1 MVPLDWTSET
11 SDDVTDDV
19 AGDVTDVA
27 GEVTDEVTDAA
38 DITDVV
44 DVTDIA
50 DAADIAD
57 VSDIPDISDVS
68 DEIEDMPGDIPD
80 DMLEDVG
87 DMPVEEDAGMPADT
101 DGETTEELD
110 GSEVSE
116 VSEVSGISEASEV
129 DDASEE
135 ITEEI
140 AQEVADIPDMPVD
153 GEYGMESVDESE
165 QVDQDAEQ
173 TADIPDMPLDDGDD
187 EGAEET
193 EYISDGSALGDM
205 TAYMYEHRAQT
216 SLHADY
222 KNDPEWQRLNEALIE
237 ENRNSDHPHRAPNLA
252 VVDPEAVSDTSET
265 ADASDL
271 LDESDVDESD
281 VTESVADIPDM
292 PLDEDADTDVSTALD
307 ETPAF
312 EESSELE
319 EPGGLEEDE
328 DLEEAEVLEEPEGV
342 DLPEAEAAESFE
354 DSEVTEASEGFDM
367 PQDLSESEAMDSAES
382 MESADVAETVESTE
396 STETME
402 STESADATELDESAE
417 PLESA
422 EFTDTDEGERDVDSG
437 LETDQIAASQEFAET
452 ADTPDTPET
461 DDIPESSDL
470 SDASELNE
478 TPGMK
483 ERLTAEQIE
492 QLYEQDPELA
502 TRTLTEYAARNLPE
516 DDLESLPR
524 SMRFDDGMDIQ
535 VIDNDLSWESVTIR
549 DMDTGREFTVY
560 PNMMSRVAHMD
571 GQQGQNSLGLQQDCG
586 IASTAKS
593 INDFYGKKVIDENR
607 LADFAYRTGNCALE
621 YDKNGNIDF
630 ARSGGTIERNVQAL
644 YRANGIDA
652 EAYTGNDVPSLDDLA
667 ERLKSGEVATLAVN
681 SDLLWHYDQARRFD
695 LHTDV
700 DEARYRNDGDYKAQI
715 DMFRKIKSGRGTFP
729 ANHFVNVSNAV
740 CDDAG
745 NLTHLIVSDTGS
757 GKTTMV
763 PRDLLQRAYDG
774 LDSYRVSQQGCVVT
788 NGKKA

>member
-38 DITDVV
+38 DITDVA

-68 DEIEDMPGDIPD
+68 DEIEEMPGDIPD

-87 DMPVEEDAGMPADT
+87 DMPVEEDADMPADT

-116 VSEVSGISEASEV
+116 VSDVSGISEASEV

-140 AQEVADIPDMPVD
+140 AQEVADIPDMP
-153 GEYGMESVDESE
+153 
-165 QVDQDAEQ
+165 
-173 TADIPDMPLDDGDD
+173 LDDSDD
-187 EGAEET
+187 EWPEEH
-193 EYISDGSALGDM
+193 EYVSDGSALGDM
-205 TAYMYEHRAQT
+205 TAYMYEHRAQI

-281 VTESVADIPDM
+281 ATESVADIPDM

-328 DLEEAEVLEEPEGV
+328 DLEEAEVLDEPEGV

-354 DSEVTEASEGFDM
+354 DFEVTEASEGFDM

-396 STETME
+396 STEF
-402 STESADATELDESAE
+402 TESADATELDESAE

-470 SDASELNE
+470 SDASELSE
-478 TPGMK
+478 TPGMR
-483 ERLTAEQIE
+483 ERLTAEQVE
-492 QLYEQDPELA
+492 QLYERDPELA

-516 DDLESLPR
+516 DELESLPR

-586 IASTAKS
+586 IASTAKG

-621 YDKNGNIDF
+621 YDKNGDVDF

-652 EAYTGNDVPSLDDLA
+652 EAYTSNDVPSLDDLA

-740 CDDAG
+740 YDDAG